1 MLSIFRNQ
9 TEQKEIGGSL
19 KVMINS
25 IPGLKINAD
34 GSVNMTENEEKISRK
49 MKLDFFGDTL
59 IDSPTTFEGAV
70 KVYKELPTFA
80 RTSKSVV
87 RFSLSPITDYCTAS
101 TTILNQ
107 ISGDNVKKVSSENQI
122 FCFKAKVCQPNPVLR
137 HVLRHS

>member
-9 TEQKEIGGSL
+9 TDKKEIGGSL
-19 KVMINS
+19 RVMINT
-25 IPGLKINAD
+25 IPTLEINAD
-34 GSVNMTENEEKISRK
+34 GSVDMTENQRNLSRS
-49 MKLDFFGDTL
+49 MKLDFYGDTL

-122 FCFKAKVCQPNPVLR
+122 FCFRYIISGMC
-137 HVLRHS
+137 